1 MTEREKLINEIVRY
15 SADEFETKE
24 DWTQLAKE
32 SNSQLM
38 IRLIHIKGAILRDIQ
53 ENQITEKPLN
63 LKDDLEN
70 ERLDW
75 YKQLNEVTEIYKG
88 IK

>member
-1 MTEREKLINEIVRY
+1 MTEREKLINEILSY
-15 SADEFETKE
+15 SSDKFETVE
-24 DWTQLAKE
+24 DVIKLAKE

>member
-24 DWTQLAKE
+24 DWIQLAKE

-53 ENQITEKPLN
+53 ENQIT
-63 LKDDLEN
+63 DIRQRIEN
-70 ERLDW
+70 QIFD
-75 YKQLNEVTEIYKG
+75 YS
-88 IK
+88 